1 MTVEILSLRARRR
14 WAKPSQKLL
23 RRANRGTRR
32 RVGPPRN
39 DAYVREA
46 RRILKIESDAIRKL
60 IPRINRNFEEALE
73 LLYRCLGRVIVSGMG
88 KPGFIARKIS
98 ATLASTG
105 TPSLYLHP
113 AEAFHGD
120 LGRVTKEDVV
130 LLLSHSGET
139 EEIVRILSPLKK
151 IGVKIIAMTGNT
163 HSTLAKNSD
172 VVLDISIDREAC
184 PLGLAPSTST
194 AVSLAL
200 GDALALTLLK
210 KKGFKQEDFAFLH
223 PGGDLG
229 KKLLKVKDL
238 MRKGKNHP
246 VVKQNISVKQALFA
260 ITKARA
266 GSCSVVDSSRKLI
279 GIFTDGDLRRQLREN
294 GHKILLIPIQEVATL
309 RPLVVHQDRL
319 AAEALHILREKK
331 IDELPVVDDKGRA
344 VGLLDVQDL
353 LKAGFV

>member
-1 MTVEILSLRARRR
+1 MMKTDT
-14 WAKPSQKLL
+14 
-23 RRANRGTRR
+23 G
-32 RVGPPRN
+32 
-39 DAYVREA
+39 EA
-46 RRILKIESDAIRKL
+46 RRILRVEAGAIRKL
-60 IPRINRNFEEALE
+60 IPRIGKSFEEALE
-73 LLYRCLGRVIVSGMG
+73 FLYACKGRVIVSGMG

-120 LGRVTKEDVV
+120 LGRVTGEDVAI
-130 LLLSHSGET
+130 LLSHSGET
-139 EEIVRILSPLKK
+139 EEMVRILSPLKK
-151 IGVKIIAMTGNT
+151 IGVKIIAMTGNL
-163 HSTLAKNSD
+163 HSPVAKNAD
-172 VVLDISIDREAC
+172 VVLDISIEKEAC

-194 AVSLAL
+194 AVSLAM

-223 PGGDLG
+223 PGGKLG

-238 MRKGKNHP
+238 MRKGKDHP
-246 VVKQNISVKQALFA
+246 VVRENISVKEALFA
-260 ITKARA
+260 ITRARA
-266 GSCSVVDSSRKLI
+266 GSCSVVDASRKLV

-294 GHKILLIPIQEVATL
+294 GVAILSLPIRRAATKN
-309 RPLVVHQDRL
+309 PLVVHQEKL
-319 AAEALHILREKK
+319 AAEALHLLREKK
-331 IDELPVVDDKGRA
+331 IDELPVVDDRGRA

>member
-1 MTVEILSLRARRR
+1 MTGAI
-14 WAKPSQKLL
+14 Q
-23 RRANRGTRR
+23 
-32 RVGPPRN
+32 
-39 DAYVREA
+39 EA
-46 RRILKIESDAIRKL
+46 RRILGIEADAIRSL
-60 IPRINRNFEEALE
+60 IPRIGKSFVEALK
-73 LLYRCLGRVIVSGMG
+73 LLYECRGRVIVSGMG
-88 KPGFIARKIS
+88 KAGFIARKIS

-120 LGRVTKEDVV
+120 LGMVTAEDRV

-139 EEIVRILSPLKK
+139 EEVVRLLSPLKK
-151 IGVKIIAMTGNT
+151 MGVKMITLTGNPR
-163 HSTLAKNSD
+163 STLARNAD

-194 AVSLAL
+194 AVSLAM

-210 KKGFKQEDFAFLH
+210 KKGFREEDFAFLH
-223 PGGDLG
+223 PGGNLG

-238 MRKGKNHP
+238 MRKGKDHP
-246 VVKQNISVKQALFA
+246 VVSQDIAVKEALFA
-260 ITKARA
+260 ITRARA
-266 GSCSVVDSSRKLI
+266 GSCSVVNGSRKLI

-294 GHKILLIPIQEVATL
+294 GEKILLAPIRKVATL
-309 RPLVVHQDRL
+309 KPLVVHQDRL
-319 AAEALHILREKK
+319 AAEALHLLREKK
-331 IDELPVVDDKGRA
+331 VDELPVVDDQGRA